1 MRLSV
6 LLEKSDIAPFKGKDY
21 DPDIRGVAI
30 NSKEVHPG
38 WLFVAIKGFVTDGHH
53 YIDQAKENGAVAVVG
68 TQKTINVDIAYIPV
82 SDSRQ
87 LLSRLAAVFY
97 DFSRIHNEMKII
109 GITGT
114 NGKSTTAIYLRHFLE
129 SAGISCGLVGTIFY
143 AVGGK
148 KREAERTT
156 PESHVLHSLI
166 SEMYKTGDKAMVME
180 VSSHALEL
188 CRVDDIRFDA
198 AAFTNLSPEHL
209 DFHGDMESYFQAK
222 LKLFNKLLGKDGIA
236 IINSDDSYGKK
247 IFPYC
252 RNFFSVG
259 RIESSNWNFKITG
272 REENGF
278 QFDLKTPNGNY
289 KLTAPVI
296 GDYNIE
302 NIVLAL
308 AVAVSIYPK
317 KLSAFI
323 ESVSS
328 LPQISG
334 RLQRVSKNIFVDYSH
349 TPDALEKALQTLKFP
364 GKTLTVV
371 FGAGGNRDRQK
382 RPLMG
387 RAAVNYADKIILTN
401 DNPRKE
407 NPESIVKEIL
417 SGIDDQAHTI
427 IRLDREKAISEAVIQ
442 RKSNEIVLIAG
453 KGHENYQEIGDTR
466 RPFNDAEIA
475 LKVLG

>member
-6 LLEKSDIAPFKGKDY
+6 LLKKCDIAPLKGEDY
-21 DPDIRGVAI
+21 DPDIKGIAI

-38 WLFVAIKGFVTDGHH
+38 WLFVAIKGFVTDGHQ
-53 YIDQAKENGAVAVVG
+53 YIEQAKENGAAVVVG
-68 TQKTINVDIAYIPV
+68 TLKTINVDIAYISVP
-82 SDSRQ
+82 DSRQ

-97 DFSRIHNEMKII
+97 DFGNSHKAMKII

-148 KREAERTT
+148 EREAERTT
-156 PESHVLHSLI
+156 PESHVLHRLI
-166 SEMYKTGDKAMVME
+166 SEMYETGDKALVME

-188 CRVDDIRFDA
+188 HRVDDIRFDA
-198 AAFTNLSPEHL
+198 AIFTNLSPEHL

-222 LKLFNKLLGKDGIA
+222 LKLFKELLNEKGIA
-236 IINSDDSYGKK
+236 IINADDNYGE
-247 IFPYC
+247 IITPFC
-252 RNFFSVG
+252 RSSVSVG
-259 RIESSNWNFKITG
+259 RSESSYWNYKITG
-272 REENGF
+272 REEYGF
-278 QFDLKTPNGNY
+278 QFDLKTPNENY

-302 NIVLAL
+302 NIVTAL
-308 AVAVSIYPK
+308 AAAVSIYPE
-317 KLSAFI
+317 KLGVFI

-328 LPQISG
+328 IPQISG

-349 TPDALEKALQTLKFP
+349 TPEALEKALQTLKFP

-387 RAAVNYADKIILTN
+387 RAAVNNADKIILTN

-407 NPESIVKEIL
+407 NPEAIIKEIL
-417 SGIDDQAHTI
+417 SGIDDQTNTVI
-427 IRLDREKAISEAVIQ
+427 QPDREKAISEAVIQ

-453 KGHENYQEIGDTR
+453 KGHENYQEIDNTR

-475 LKVLG
+475 LRVLG